1 MCTRLEDMLF
11 PKTLSNAFKGWPDSQ
26 QPSPFLPN
34 LTCFL
39 LVYCVGFTVAFTRM
53 KIVFPALL
61 SLPIG
66 ALAGSAQWC
75 HIVNSDVKVNCRAG
89 PHLNSRVVRTLSPG
103 ENLYFGCYKRG
114 DCYKDNWYNIHSYL
128 FRTVKVKDTFENKR
142 LTKAQYVG
150 PSNKPGGQGRLLC
163 EWLFHW

>member
-1 MCTRLEDMLF
+1 
-11 PKTLSNAFKGWPDSQ
+11 
-26 QPSPFLPN
+26 
-34 LTCFL
+34 
-39 LVYCVGFTVAFTRM
+39 M

-114 DCYKDNWYNIHSYL
+114 DCYKDNCTWDHQIN
-128 FRTVKVKDTFENKR
+128 
-142 LTKAQYVG
+142 
-150 PSNKPGGQGRLLC
+150 PGGKGDCYVNGYFTDNHCTMGNTTYSLC
-163 EWLFHW
+163 SCLSYC